1 MDKRTEC
8 IVEFLRTPQKCLEK
22 ILPQASTPRTDRM
35 LESGAVKNKG
45 HFRVEIQRTTKNL
58 ISADKIK
65 VGTSRV
71 E

>member
-1 MDKRTEC
+1 M
-8 IVEFLRTPQKCLEK
+8 
-22 ILPQASTPRTDRM
+22 LPQASAPRTDRM
-35 LESGAVKNKG
+35 LESGDVKNKG
-45 HFRVEIQRTTKNL
+45 HFSVEIQRTTKKL

>member
-8 IVEFLRTPQKCLEK
+8 IVEFLRTRQKCLEK
-22 ILPQASTPRTDRM
+22 NLPKASAPRTDRM
-35 LESGAVKNKG
+35 LESGDVKNKG
-45 HFRVEIQRTTKNL
+45 HFSVEIQRTTKKL